1 MILLLSAV
9 GMFVCLRDR
18 LRPFYLLPIALI
30 LGIFL
35 PALRSH
41 IDIGIRH
48 IEPIWIGFSIIS
60 ALGFRQL
67 LQWTRT
73 GLASMFSGG
82 AMLAW
87 LVLSVAYHH
96 PDYLDYFNGIAG
108 SRPEQILVDSNYDWG
123 QDLRLLAGRLREQGV
138 QTVSLAIT
146 EDAGYGPQTHYAYLE
161 AWYGLPHA
169 QQVNTCV
176 PAPGWNVVSTTVE
189 KSLSY
194 WPGARY
200 YRGPGTPAEWYEKV
214 DPTERLGPLLL
225 FNIPQD
231 SKLRSDNCNVTAV
244 H

>member
-1 MILLLSAV
+1 MENGKSKSIAGLPEYA
-9 GMFVCLRDR
+9 FFRDR
-18 LRPFYLLPIALI
+18 YRRGDA
-30 LGIFL
+30 
-35 PALRSH
+35 A
-41 IDIGIRH
+41 
-48 IEPIWIGFSIIS
+48 
-60 ALGFRQL
+60 A
-67 LQWTRT
+67 T
-73 GLASMFSGG
+73 
-82 AMLAW
+82 
-87 LVLSVAYHH
+87 VLTA
-96 PDYLDYFNGIAG
+96 
-108 SRPEQILVDSNYDWG
+108 RRSNYDWG